1 MIEVRDISM
10 KCDDISQQKNLFFF
24 FFFNSSTKK
33 SITTNKKTGIQKRD
47 KTECRLPHSLLLP
60 STASKHVPSLDPKK
74 IIYNKLFIPNLLYKM
89 LKNNINHVLTSLL
102 IV

>member
-1 MIEVRDISM
+1 MISANKKIFFS
-10 KCDDISQQKNLFFF
+10 FFF
-24 FFFNSSTKK
+24 QFFHKK

-89 LKNNINHVLTSLL
+89 LKNNINHVLKSLL
-102 IV
+102 VV